1 MTLPCYR
8 MLANNAKTIP
18 VLLKMIKIWFDRVKA
33 RNLKDELR
41 NVIFTFSALNVESKR
56 VVYLVRVTIFWY
68 LHFGWIEKCDRVMGN
83 LMWALFSPRHYKLEA
98 EIASMTW
105 KVNWDDVIEA
115 GGSKGGRRGSRH
127 SLYVSFFRTIL
138 LVF

>member
-1 MTLPCYR
+1 MHMTLPCYR

-56 VVYLVRVTIFWY
+56 VVYLVRVTIF
-68 LHFGWIEKCDRVMGN
+68 
-83 LMWALFSPRHYKLEA
+83 
-98 EIASMTW
+98 
-105 KVNWDDVIEA
+105 
-115 GGSKGGRRGSRH
+115 
-127 SLYVSFFRTIL
+127 
-138 LVF
+138 